1 MLHGKYSNVVG
12 VQVAARQFPGPDH
25 TPYKIAE
32 REVHHLERALR
43 EEGLDAAADCLED
56 QLHGRRLMPIGEE

>member
-1 MLHGKYSNVVG
+1 M
-12 VQVAARQFPGPDH
+12 QVAARTFPGPKH

-32 REVHHLERALR
+32 REVQQMERILR
-43 EEGLDAAADCLED
+43 EEGLDAAADCVED

>member
-1 MLHGKYSNVVG
+1 M
-12 VQVAARQFPGPDH
+12 AARQFPGPDH

-32 REVHHLERALR
+32 REMHQLERVLR
-43 EEGLDAAADCLED
+43 EEGLDAAADCVED

>member
-1 MLHGKYSNVVG
+1 M
-12 VQVAARQFPGPDH
+12 QVAARSFPGPQH

-32 REVHHLERALR
+32 REVLQMERILR
-43 EEGLDAAADCLED
+43 EEGLDAAADCVED